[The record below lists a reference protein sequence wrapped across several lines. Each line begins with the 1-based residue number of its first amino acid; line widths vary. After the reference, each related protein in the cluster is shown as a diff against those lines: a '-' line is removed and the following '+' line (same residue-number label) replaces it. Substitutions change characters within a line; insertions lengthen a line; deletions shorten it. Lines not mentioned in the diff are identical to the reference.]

1 MNNASNSSI
10 KALCAEIITAKR
22 RTFPSK
28 LPSSILLSVANCR
41 TLTFD
46 HFSLFCFVLLLFGKN
61 LLIQH
66 KQKWVE
72 DLFVLLN

>member
-1 MNNASNSSI
+1 MNNASDTSI

-28 LPSSILLSVANCR
+28 FSILRSVASCR

-46 HFSLFCFVLLLFGKN
+46 HFSLLCPVLLLFSK
-61 LLIQH
+61 
-66 KQKWVE
+66 KTT
-72 DLFVLLN
+72 DTA